1 MAPYLHVAS
10 AVIVLLIGWCYSKRP
25 RSQLPLPPGPKKIPF
40 LGNLLDMPSTFEWET
55 YMEWSKKYNSDVLH
69 LNVAGKSLLIL
80 SSMQAAEDLLVKRG
94 GTFSDRPRLPMVNEL
109 MSWEAALSTWRRRR
123 LHRRLL
129 HDTLNGVAVQ
139 KFRRP
144 IRDSARWLLQ
154 RLAQDPDPLL
164 SHLRHMAG
172 KIIISVAYGI
182 QVTDHDDPYVAL
194 AEEAVEGL
202 TTALVPGRFLVDALP
217 ILKYVPAWF
226 PGAGFKRKAA
236 LWGKLATRMME
247 EPYAEVKHQM
257 ACFLFAIGTAPHSFT
272 REALYGVEQSENK
285 DSMEHA
291 IRSAARS
298 LYTAGTG
305 TTVSVIGTF
314 VIAML
319 SNPEAQRKA
328 QMEIDAVVGKS
339 RLPDFDDEESL
350 PYVSAVV
357 KEVLRWINPTPIAIP
372 HFLASEDEYRG
383 YRLPAGSI
391 VMPNV
396 HAILHDE
403 AVYPDPYA
411 FNPERYLLN
420 GKLNPEMPS
429 PEIVFGFGRRIC
441 PGRHMA
447 SLSVWISVASILAT
461 FDITKA
467 VGEDGE
473 IIEPIF
479 EYFPALVVQ
488 PRPFKCRI
496 KPRSGEALQLIQA
509 TSDDDE

>member
-1 MAPYLHVAS
+1 MASYIHVAC
-10 AVIVLLIGWCYSKRP
+10 AVVALWLGWCYSKRP
-25 RSQLPLPPGPKKIPF
+25 RSQLPLPPGPRKIPF
-40 LGNLLDMPSTFEWET
+40 LGNLLGMPSTFEWET

-80 SSMQAAEDLLVKRG
+80 SSMQAAEDLLVRRG
-94 GTFSDRPRLPMVNEL
+94 ATFSDRPVTYLPRLPMVNEL
-109 MSWEAALSTWRRRR
+109 MSWEAALTFMKR

-144 IRDSARWLLQ
+144 IRDGALWLLQ

-257 ACFLFAIGTAPHSFT
+257 A
-272 REALYGVEQSENK
+272 
-285 DSMEHA
+285 
-291 IRSAARS
+291 RS

-339 RLPDFDDEESL
+339 RLPDFNDEESL

-391 VMPNV
+391 VVPNV

-403 AVYPDPYA
+403 AVYPDPYT
-411 FNPERYLLN
+411 FNPDRYLLN
-420 GKLNPEMPS
+420 GKLNLEMPS

-467 VGEDGE
+467 VGEDGK

-479 EYFPALVVQ
+479 EYFPGLVVQ
-488 PRPFKCRI
+488 PLPFRCRI
-496 KPRSGEALQLIQA
+496 KPRSGEALHLIQA
-509 TSDDDE
+509 TSFDEE